1 MHTHVH
7 SHLGHFRLAW
17 FWEVE
22 GKQKI
27 WRQPTQTKG
36 EHVKLIRWQSQSPH
50 WKRTPNHAALRF
62 SAEALRFLTRNFTV
76 IVTFMWSL
84 GKLRGIYSY
93 YNANYRRV
101 TGKGKINIKF
111 ICKLFSAHCYYTFHC
126 TLAPILQANPI
137 GASKMPPTALK
148 KRDTGTP
155 QCRGLV
161 EDMVKYDSSVGFAAP
176 NSQMCKCVLHCN
188 PTIISLSK

>member
-22 GKQKI
+22 GKQRI
-27 WRQPTQTKG
+27 WRQPTQTKR

-62 SAEALRFLTRNFTV
+62 RAEALRFLTRNFTV

-111 ICKLFSAHCYYTFHC
+111 LCKLFSAHCYYTFHC

-148 KRDTGTP
+148 KKETREH
-155 QCRGLV
+155 LSA
-161 EDMVKYDSSVGFAAP
+161 EDLLRTWWSMTHLWVLQHRTLKCESVYCTAT
-176 NSQMCKCVLHCN
+176 QL
-188 PTIISLSK
+188 